1 MGGALDVHGE
11 GGVWQGGEVGA
22 AAVLVAAGQHR
33 QASAV
38 VGALGD
44 DVVREGATGVG
55 RHDDVGG
62 GNRSALQ
69 WRIHEM
75 HAAPQRGEFGRDGL
89 VDQAMVRG
97 HFDVD
102 GDGVGQRLIEQQHH
116 LTEQAVARAQVHHAT
131 AAEVLARL
139 RNPSQGAPLFALNA
153 QAQCQLAQAEVSAP
167 VLEPAAKPAAP
178 AAAPPPP
185 PAKGGAEHADLEASY
200 RFQCAHPAQ
209 LRSLELGLFD
219 VYKRIQR
226 IEVQVAGQKG
236 QAKVTL
242 RRPARSVTL
251 TR

>member
-1 MGGALDVHGE
+1 MPAHLPSWGPKSLIGGVLISVALAAAGKPHEHGVVRLDVSIEGPQVTIAMTAALDN
-11 GGVWQGGEVGA
+11 W
-22 AAVLVAAGQHR
+22 
-33 QASAV
+33 
-38 VGALGD
+38 LGFERTPRTD
-44 DVVREGATGVG
+44 AERKA
-55 RHDDVGG
+55 
-62 GNRSALQ
+62 
-69 WRIHEM
+69 
-75 HAAPQRGEFGRDGL
+75 
-89 VDQAMVRG
+89 
-97 HFDVD
+97 
-102 GDGVGQRLIEQQHH
+102 
-116 LTEQAVARAQVHHAT
+116 